1 MRATSSGWPATAA
14 TPSESTPPAA
24 ASTRGFITLEGR
36 SVHNGVA
43 PDRDQAAD
51 AVSDALDE
59 LPR

>member
-14 TPSESTPPAA
+14 THHPDATRPGVYPLLLSLKGR
-24 ASTRGFITLEGR
+24 STR
-36 SVHNGVA
+36 NGIA